1 MGDIMQQIAMKAV
14 IVKDSKVLILREAA
28 TNGDGTQ
35 RGRYHMPGGRLEA
48 GESFEAALHREVKEE
63 TGLEVAIDYP
73 IYVGEWRPV
82 IREVPHQIVGVF
94 FVCTP
99 TTNKITL
106 STEHDDFQWIEPKK
120 RADFD
125 IMTPE
130 DKVIDRYAEW
140 QLATKR

>member
-1 MGDIMQQIAMKAV
+1 MQQIAMKAV